1 MTMGEAMRAARKKAG
16 MTQCKLSKISGV
28 TRNNISEYENDHKS
42 PNICTVE
49 ALADSLGISIDEYI
63 GHEIKE
69 VKRK

>member
-1 MTMGEAMRAARKKAG
+1 MTMGEAMRAARKKVG

-28 TRNNISEYENDHKS
+28 TRNNISKYENDNKS

-63 GHEIKE
+63 GHE
-69 VKRK
+69 VKR